1 MKMAY
6 VFHEDA
12 ADPSIQSGRPTSLL
26 LEFSRLGVDI
36 DRIFP
41 IVTPP
46 NRTELA
52 KKVGYRLL
60 GKHHRGDRHREYLE
74 ALAAGFERRTAG
86 RDHDLVFSAGSEAVS
101 CLRTAVPISF
111 CADAT
116 FANLVD
122 YYWDFTG
129 LSAEYLRDGHAQEAT
144 ALRRSA
150 LSVFPSEWAARSAID
165 YYGADPA
172 TVAVISFGA
181 NMGSQ
186 NQRSSVVS
194 WIDRRPSD
202 EIRLL
207 FVGRH
212 WERKGGDLVVATAIS
227 LVGHGHRVVVDVVGC
242 EVPAEYRDL
251 PFVNRHGLLH
261 QRHAGDMERLN
272 ELYARAHF
280 VFVPSRAEAYGF
292 TFAESNAYGV
302 PAISCR
308 TGGIPAIIRD
318 GHNGLLFDLDAKAP
332 EYADAIVSVFSDQAR
347 YRSMCHQSFNEFEQR
362 LNWQVFARRFLET
375 VKERLHLDPFE
386 AGSNLAR
393 ESVA

>member
-12 ADPSIQSGRPTSLL
+12 SDPSIQSGRPTSLL
-26 LEFSRLGVDI
+26 LEFARLGVDI

-41 IVTPP
+41 IDLPSS
-46 NRTELA
+46 RTEFA
-52 KKVGYRLL
+52 KKVGYRLI
-60 GKHHRGDRHREYLE
+60 GKHHRADRHPAYLDG
-74 ALAAGFERRTAG
+74 LASEFARRTG
-86 RDHDLVFSAGSEAVS
+86 GQHHDLVFSAGSEAVS
-101 CLRTAVPISF
+101 HLRCQIPVTF

-129 LSAEYLRDGHAQEAT
+129 LSEEYLRDGHAQET
-144 ALRRSA
+144 AALTRSR

-165 YYGADPA
+165 FYGADPA

-186 NQRSSVVS
+186 NQRSSVAA
-194 WIDRRPSD
+194 WIDQRSSE

-212 WERKGGDLVVATAIS
+212 WERKGGDVVVATAIS
-227 LVGHGHRVVVDVVGC
+227 LVSHGHRVVVDVVGC
-242 EVPAEYRDL
+242 DVPAEYRDL
-251 PFVNRHGLLH
+251 PFVRRHGLLH
-261 QRHAGDMERLN
+261 QRHAAEMEMLNRL
-272 ELYARAHF
+272 YSQAHF

-308 TGGIPAIIRD
+308 TGGISAIIRD
-318 GHNGLLFDLDAKAP
+318 GHNGLLFGLEARPA
-332 EYADAIVSVFSDQAR
+332 EYADAIVAVFSDQGR
-347 YRSMCHQSFNEFEQR
+347 YRSMCHQAFNEFEQR

-375 VKERLHLDPFE
+375 VRERLRLDPFD
-386 AGSNLAR
+386 AAPVLAR